1 MPVSPLAGHPLP
13 PGQVV
18 DLGRLIAAYTD
29 RHPDPSDPA
38 QRVSF
43 VTSGHRGSSL
53 TASFNEDHILA
64 ITEAICRLRKEQG
77 IDGPLFVGCDTH
89 GLSRPA
95 FVSALSVLAAHGVA
109 TVISQNDEPVPT
121 PAISHAILTHNRP
134 PGGTSPPHQA
144 DGIVITPSHNP
155 PDDGGFKYNPPTG
168 GPADPAL
175 TRAIET
181 LANRLIAEKLA
192 GVRRIPFE
200 TALRAPCVSRRDFL
214 SAYVDDLRNM
224 IDFEAIAGSGIRIG
238 IDPLGGASVHYW
250 GRIAERYR
258 LNLTVVRETVDPT
271 FGFMPVDH
279 DGKVRM
285 DPSSPYAMAGLL
297 TMASRFDISAACDPD
312 SDRHG
317 IVSPS
322 AGLMNPNHY
331 LAVLVSYLFSHRPGW
346 SPSARVGKTLVSSR
360 MIDRVAHALGR
371 ELVEVPVGF
380 KWFVEGLLDGSLGF
394 GGEESAGASF
404 LRRDGTVW
412 TTDKDGIVPSLC
424 AAEMTA
430 VKGKEPGVAYRELED
445 RFGPFHYRRV
455 DAPADRAK
463 KAAVGSVDPRALTV
477 TQVGGDPVVRIL
489 SAAPGNGAPIGGLKV
504 ETEFGWFAV
513 RPSGTEE
520 IVKIYAESQK
530 SPAHLEL
537 IVDSAS
543 AFMEEIT
550 KKAPRP

>member
-1 MPVSPLAGHPLP
+1 MPVSPLAGRPLP
-13 PGQVV
+13 PEQTVNIS
-18 DLGRLIAAYTD
+18 RLLEDYTA
-29 RHPDPSDPA
+29 RHPDLADPA

-43 VTSGHRGSSL
+43 GTSGHRGSSF

-89 GLSRPA
+89 ALSRPA
-95 FVSALSVLAAHGVA
+95 FVSALSVLAAHNV
-109 TVISQNDEPVPT
+109 TVVISQNDEPVPT
-121 PAISHAILTHNRP
+121 PVISHAILTHNRP
-134 PGGTSPPHQA
+134 PGGAPPARLA

-155 PDDGGFKYNPPTG
+155 PEDGGFKYNPPTG

-181 LANRLIAEKLA
+181 LANRLIAEKLS
-192 GVRRIPFE
+192 GVLRIPFDK
-200 TALRAPCVSRRDFL
+200 ALASPSVSRRDFL
-214 SAYVDDLRNM
+214 SAYVNDLRHI
-224 IDFEAIAGSGIRIG
+224 IDFDKMAASGIRIG

-250 GRIAERYR
+250 GRIAERYG

-271 FGFMPVDH
+271 FAFMPVDH

-297 TMASRFDISAACDPD
+297 GMASRFDIAAACDTD

-322 AGLMNPNHY
+322 AGLINPNHY
-331 LAVLVSYLFSHRPGW
+331 LAVLISYLFSHRPGW
-346 SPSARVGKTLVSSR
+346 PASARVGKTLVSSR
-360 MIDRVAHALGR
+360 MIDRVAEGLGR
-371 ELVEVPVGF
+371 GLVEVPVGF
-380 KWFVEGLLDGSLGF
+380 KWFVEGLLEGSLGF

-404 LRRDGTVW
+404 LRHDGTVW
-412 TTDKDGIVPSLC
+412 TTDKDGIVPALC

-430 VKGKEPGVAYRELED
+430 VTGVEPGAAYRELEG
-445 RFGPFHYRRV
+445 RYGSFYYKRV

-463 KAAVGSVDPRALTV
+463 KAAVGAVDPGALSV
-477 TQVGGDPVVRIL
+477 REVGGDKVERIL

-504 ETEFGWFAV
+504 ETEAGWFAV

-530 SPAHLEL
+530 SPEHLEHL
-537 IVDSAS
+537 IDSAS
-543 AFMEEIT
+543 RFMEEIA
-550 KKAPRP
+550 KKARQP